1 MKLFL
6 SGACFGLLFSAIA
19 IWFLK
24 LSPWAILPE
33 LRLEVFILGGG
44 LLGGFIHQLIGSGEH
59 VSTE

>member
-1 MKLFL
+1 MKVFC
-6 SGACFGLLFSAIA
+6 SGAFFGLFFSSIA

-44 LLGGFIHQLIGSGEH
+44 LMGGLIHHLIGSYQD

>member
-6 SGACFGLLFSAIA
+6 LGGLFGLLFSFVA

-24 LSPWAILPE
+24 FSPWAMLPE
-33 LRLEVFILGGG
+33 LRLDVFVLGGG
-44 LLGGFIHQLIGSGEH
+44 LLGGFIHLLLGNYQD